1 MPPPCSPRWRGS
13 GVRRGHCSSPWPP
26 ACASPPCRP
35 GAGLLAHGGEADL
48 ARLRAEV
55 TSRGGTTEAALRV
68 FEDAGL
74 RATVARALEAA
85 ALRGRELAA
94 AHPDPFP
101 NRRSLMSSIIFIVE
115 TLL

>member
-1 MPPPCSPRWRGS
+1 MLPPPPITSLDELSTR
-13 GVRRGHCSSPWPP
+13 P
-26 ACASPPCRP
+26 AV
-35 GAGLLAHGGEADL
+35 

-94 AHPDPFP
+94 AHPDPIP
-101 NRRSLMSSIIFIVE
+101 NRR
-115 TLL
+115 